1 MALGLKE
8 ALPELE
14 AWCQFSPGSEGP
26 SILFA
31 RPDLNAGPAPPPTRK
46 RIQAL
51 SSSNGQTQESEK
63 NWIRKI
69 QTKHDKTC

>member
-14 AWCQFSPGSEGP
+14 AWCQFSPGSPRVPEGP
-26 SILFA
+26 SRVFA

-51 SSSNGQTQESEK
+51 CSNGQTQESEK
-63 NWIRKI
+63 KLDPKDPNKA
-69 QTKHDKTC
+69 